1 MTGPAVA
8 DRRILVAGIGNVFL
22 GDDGFGVEVA
32 QLLLRRQSLPA
43 NVKVVDYGIRGYDVA
58 YEILNDYD
66 ATVLIDATPR
76 GDAPGTV
83 YVIEPDLDGGVPDP
97 SDMPDHGQGAFQGH
111 AMTPAAVFALVRTLG
126 GMPRRVLIVGC
137 EPESFGDE
145 TIGQMGLTE
154 TVQRAVATGADTV
167 EQVVRDL
174 LASEP
179 AIATAG
185 LSPGV
190 ARRA

>member
-1 MTGPAVA
+1 VA
-8 DRRILVAGIGNVFL
+8 DARVLVAGIGNVFL

-32 QLLLRRQSLPA
+32 QLLLRRRSLPPQ
-43 NVKVVDYGIRGYDVA
+43 VKVVDYGIRGYDVA
-58 YEILNDYD
+58 YEMLNEYD

-83 YVIEPDLDGGVPDP
+83 YVIEPDLDAVPDP

-126 GMPRRVLIVGC
+126 GTPRRVLIVGC

-154 TVQRAVATGADTV
+154 TVQRAVPTGADTV

-174 LASEP
+174 LATVPAAAPAAAMSEAAP
-179 AIATAG
+179 HA
-185 LSPGV
+185 
-190 ARRA
+190 

>member
-1 MTGPAVA
+1 MSEARV
-8 DRRILVAGIGNVFL
+8 LVAGIGNVFL

-32 QLLLRRQSLPA
+32 QELLRRQSLPA
-43 NVKVVDYGIRGYDVA
+43 GVRVVDYGIRGYDVA
-58 YEILNDYD
+58 YDMLDEYE

-83 YVIEPDLDGGVPDP
+83 YVIAPDLDTDVPDP

-126 GMPRRVLIVGC
+126 GTPRRVLIVGC

-167 EQVVRDL
+167 EHVVRDV
-174 LASEP
+174 LASGIAFETER
-179 AIATAG
+179 ATAG
-185 LSPGV
+185 GASH
-190 ARRA
+190 A

>member
-1 MTGPAVA
+1 MA
-8 DRRILVAGIGNVFL
+8 DSRILVAGIGNVFL

-32 QLLLRRQSLPA
+32 QLLLRRQSLPPD
-43 NVKVVDYGIRGYDVA
+43 VKVVDYGIRGYDVA
-58 YEILNDYD
+58 YEMLNEYD

-83 YVIEPDLDGGVPDP
+83 YVIEPDLDAGVPDP

-145 TIGQMGLTE
+145 NFGQMGLTA

-167 EQVVRDL
+167 EEVVRDL
-174 LASEP
+174 QARHPAGATAAAASEVVP
-179 AIATAG
+179 HA
-185 LSPGV
+185 
-190 ARRA
+190 